1 MNVTQYVLIGL
12 IVVLLIVYPILIS
25 SKNKKQAQQLQEQ
38 INSLKKGDKVL
49 TTSGVYG
56 VVVELNFTESSKIV
70 VLETGSNQ
78 NKGYMSVDAYAIYTI
93 IREESEVPTEVALN
107 PVQENSVQEKPAIVE
122 EEKSALETLEEATQ
136 PKPKKSTSQTKKTS
150 SQTKKTTS
158 KSKKQS

>member
-1 MNVTQYVLIGL
+1 MNATQYVLIGL

-56 VVVELNFTESSKIV
+56 TVVELNFTESSKIV
-70 VLETGSNQ
+70 VIETGSDK

-93 IREESEVPTEVALN
+93 IKEESEVPTEVSEN
-107 PVQENSVQEKPAIVE
+107 VVEEKIQEEKSAMVE

-136 PKPKKSTSQTKKTS
+136 PKQKKTTTQTKKSS

>member
-70 VLETGSNQ
+70 VLETGSDQ

-107 PVQENSVQEKPAIVE
+107 PVQENPVQEKPAIVE

-136 PKPKKSTSQTKKTS
+136 PKPKKSTSQTQKTS